1 MARAHFTDFE
11 RMIERLELCR
21 TVVSEVHTR
30 LEIPKDSE
38 QKADILLAV
47 EALAHEVVD
56 LLKTT
61 NRYVWG
67 DETKEE

>member
-11 RMIERLELCR
+11 RIIERLELCR
-21 TVVSEVHTR
+21 TVVSEAHTQ
-30 LEIPKDSE
+30 LEVPKDSE

-47 EALAHEVVD
+47 EALTHEVLD

-61 NRYVWG
+61 HRYVWG